1 MWCWSWLP
9 VVVTVVTVILAANV
23 ATGNA
28 GIDPNLEVTFRQRT
42 RADWEKVWH
51 QESHSRCHD
60 SLIRH
65 MFWAC
70 GKDIYRIS
78 RRNNGLADAASAAAE
93 TQQQLEMLAAAAG
106 VAGGTGVGKRANELL
121 PPMLSRWT
129 ISAEQAQ
136 SFLRTRR
143 TGSKRRSGGSITQEC
158 CTRVGCTW
166 EEYAEYCPSNKRI
179 NRYRK

>member
-1 MWCWSWLP
+1 MNWLP
-9 VVVTVVTVILAANV
+9 AVTAAILLVHVT
-23 ATGNA
+23 TGDV
-28 GIDPNLEVTFRQRT
+28 GIGGGGGADPNMEVTFRQRT

-65 MFWAC
+65 MYWAC

-78 RRNNGLADAASAAAE
+78 RRNNGLAEAAAAE
-93 TQQQLEMLAAAAG
+93 QQQMEMLAAAAA
-106 VAGGTGVGKRANELL
+106 AGGTSVGKRANELL

>member
-1 MWCWSWLP
+1 MNWLP
-9 VVVTVVTVILAANV
+9 AVTAAILLVHVT
-23 ATGNA
+23 TGDV
-28 GIDPNLEVTFRQRT
+28 GIGGGGGADPNMEVTFRQRT

-65 MFWAC
+65 MYWAC

-78 RRNNGLADAASAAAE
+78 RRNNGLAEAE
-93 TQQQLEMLAAAAG
+93 QQQMEMLAAAEAA
-106 VAGGTGVGKRANELL
+106 AGGTSVGKRANELL